1 MGHGVVEKQRATAR
15 ERLDHVGSADVAT
28 LLQALATPSRLL
40 ILARLVEGPCAAS
53 DLAEAAGMERSAC
66 SHQLRLLK
74 NLGLVTVERHGRSM
88 VYALY
93 DHHVAELLDQAIFHV
108 EHLKLGL
115 ADAPEDAAPAGG

>member
-1 MGHGVVEKQRATAR
+1 MGHGVDQKQRASSR
-15 ERLDHVGSADVAT
+15 ERLDAVGAASVAT
-28 LLQALATPSRLL
+28 MLQALATPSRLL

-53 DLAEAAGMERSAC
+53 QLAEAAGLERSAC

-74 NLGLVTVERHGRSM
+74 NLGLVVSERHGRSM

-108 EHLKLGL
+108 EHLRLGWR
-115 ADAPEDAAPAGG
+115 DIEEVAATD